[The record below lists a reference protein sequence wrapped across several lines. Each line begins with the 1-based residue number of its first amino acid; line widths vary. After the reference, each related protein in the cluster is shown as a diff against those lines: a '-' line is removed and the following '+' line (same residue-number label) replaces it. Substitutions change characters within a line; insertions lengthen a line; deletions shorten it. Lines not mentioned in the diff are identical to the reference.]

1 MKNKNKD
8 FNTFFE
14 ELEEIINGGIFGELQ
29 LWGFDEE
36 YIEEK
41 PFMISDNN
49 VAPSSPT
56 LN

>member
-1 MKNKNKD
+1 MKNENKD
-8 FNTFFE
+8 FKDFFI
-14 ELEEIINGGIFGELQ
+14 ELEEIINGGIFDELQ
-29 LWGFDEE
+29 LWGFDED

>member
-8 FNTFFE
+8 FNKFFE
-14 ELEEIINGGIFGELQ
+14 ELEEIINGGIFGEPW
-29 LWGFDEE
+29 LWGFDED

>member
-1 MKNKNKD
+1 MKNKNKN
-8 FNTFFE
+8 FNKFFE

-29 LWGFDEE
+29 LWGFDEDS
-36 YIEEK
+36 IEEK

>member
-29 LWGFDEE
+29 LWGFDED